1 MTQSILLLGAG
12 ELGMAV
18 LEALAKHP
26 RRGAD
31 TKLAVLLRQSTID
44 STALDK
50 KRTTQHIRELG
61 ASFEAADIAGA
72 SIPELASIFQTYGTV
87 ISCTG
92 MGLPPGTQTKIT
104 KAVLEAGV
112 PRYIPWQFGM
122 DYDIIGAGS
131 SQDLFD
137 EQLAVR
143 ALLRGQ
149 DRTRWTIVST
159 GVFMSFLLEPAFG
172 VVDIGERTVR
182 GLGSWETRITTT
194 TPEDIGRVTAEVAL
208 EGQTGGSS
216 SGTVL
221 YTAGDTVSYA
231 ELADKVE
238 AHFGGA
244 PFKRELWDGQVLK
257 RQMEED
263 PTTMVKY
270 RDTFAQGR
278 GVAWDKVETVN
289 YQRGIPMMDVEAYL
303 KTLKRE

>member
-26 RRGAD
+26 RRAAD
-31 TKLAVLLRQSTID
+31 TKLSVLLRQSTID

-50 KRTTQHIRELG
+50 KRTTQRIGELG
-61 ASFEAADIAGA
+61 ASLEAADIASA
-72 SIPELASIFQTYGTV
+72 SVSELASIFQSYDIV

-92 MGLPPGTQTKIT
+92 MGLPAGTQTKMT

-112 PRYIPWQFGM
+112 PRYFPWQFGM

-143 ALLRGQ
+143 AMLRAQ

-159 GVFMSFLLEPAFG
+159 GVFMSFLLQPAFG

-182 GLGSWETRITTT
+182 ALGSWETRITTT
-194 TPEDIGRVTAEVAL
+194 APEDIGRVTAEVAL
-208 EGQTGGSS
+208 EGKAGGS

-231 ELADKVE
+231 ELADRVE

-278 GVAWDKVETVN
+278 GVAWDKEETVN
-289 YQRGIPMMDVEAYL
+289 YQRGIPMMDVEACL